1 MTRSLANPRRCMRHG
16 RLVCLV
22 EQGRGTLV
30 HGGVGM
36 NPSYPYDSTLHQA
49 GSVAASGGGSRNGS
63 AGPPA
68 GSGTVEAVVS
78 FQDRHG
84 RWQSGCSLALE
95 QLVER
100 GEIKPLSR
108 GA

>member
-1 MTRSLANPRRCMRHG
+1 
-16 RLVCLV
+16 
-22 EQGRGTLV
+22 
-30 HGGVGM
+30 M
-36 NPSYPYDSTLHQA
+36 NPSYPYDPDLHA
-49 GSVAASGGGSRNGS
+49 RGSVAASGQCSQHGEGS
-63 AGPPA
+63 AARGSCA
-68 GSGTVEAVVS
+68 GEAVVS

-100 GEIKPLSR
+100 GEIEPLGQ